1 MSLTLHA
8 ATGEGR
14 RHSAAVREPGPIQ
27 APEDDS
33 VGKQGYVRGGLVGLT
48 FCARM
53 CEVGMCMSLWE
64 PRVSGAGGAC
74 DGV

>member
-27 APEDDS
+27 APEDDQL
-33 VGKQGYVRGGLVGLT
+33 GKQGHVRGEGRDMVHEM
-48 FCARM
+48 R
-53 CEVGMCMSLWE
+53 EVGM
-64 PRVSGAGGAC
+64 
-74 DGV
+74 

>member
-27 APEDDS
+27 APEDDQL
-33 VGKQGYVRGGLVGLT
+33 GKQGHVRGGG
-48 FCARM
+48 
-53 CEVGMCMSLWE
+53 EVDVL
-64 PRVSGAGGAC
+64 RAHV
-74 DGV
+74 